1 VQETFHAQSS
11 TGTELTVNDAVSIVR
26 RWSPRNL
33 CALTAWHVVSART
46 GFVTTSASRHILVAW
61 LQKAFGEVRYRSF

>member
-1 VQETFHAQSS
+1 VQETFHAQIS
-11 TGTELTVNDAVSIVR
+11 TGTELTVNDAGSIVR
-26 RWSPRNL
+26 QAPWNL

-61 LQKAFGEVRYRSF
+61 LQKALGEVQYRSF